1 MRTTP
6 AALLLTSLIAV
17 GCPSQDDTAKPDDT
31 QPDTIPIEAQI
42 EGVDWSTHEE
52 IESLVTVSFTQ
63 LRAADAWVEFKPTE
77 DDDWMVTPTQELSA
91 GAADFLLLGLPYGYD
106 FEFRVANDFGEGP
119 LYSSTVTGTVPD
131 APSSLP
137 LCQVHT
143 SDPDQYEPT
152 GRFLLSSVNAATG
165 GWVAG
170 DYWKIIVDRKG
181 RTVWALE
188 TPSHL
193 WTTFMRVSLNG
204 EDLLYDQFSYWAIWD
219 SGARSEVY
227 RIKID
232 GTQLDSYAT
241 PGGHHAFTELR
252 DGSLVWGA
260 SDWATETLEKRNPDG
275 TQETVWDCGPFHDE
289 LGITSMCQS
298 NTVTW
303 DEVSDSFLLSFYTTD
318 TLVHI
323 DHQSGETLRVFGSAY
338 GDYAFDPAESAFAW
352 QHGGYWTEAG
362 TLLLSTH
369 RTDVEDDEL
378 ETVAREYEL
387 DDDGMTLRQVWS
399 FGVGEGLHAHTAG
412 EALRLPNG
420 NTLHNYGSWGR
431 LREVSSDGT
440 IVWDV
445 DWRIELDDY
454 TDRLI
459 GRTTFLDDL
468 YAFAP

>member
-1 MRTTP
+1 MRFVP
-6 AALLLTSLIAV
+6 AALLILGLL
-17 GCPSQDDTAKPDDT
+17 GCPTPDDTAKPDDT
-31 QPDTIPIEAQI
+31 QPDTDPTEVRID
-42 EGVDWSTHEE
+42 GVEWDTHEE
-52 IESLVTVSFTQ
+52 IESLVTVTFDQ
-63 LRAADAWVEFKPTE
+63 LRAAQAWIEFKPVE
-77 DDDWMVTPTQELSA
+77 DEDWMLTPAQDLAVGQAS
-91 GAADFLLLGLPYGYD
+91 FLLLGLPYGYD
-106 FEFRVANDFGEGP
+106 FEFRVANDFGDGP
-119 LYSSTVTGTVPD
+119 LYSDSFTGAVPA

-137 LCQVHT
+137 LTQLHV
-143 SDPDQYEPT
+143 YEPDLVEST
-152 GRFLLSSVNAATG
+152 GRFLLSSVNANTG

-170 DYWKIIVDRKG
+170 DYWKIIIDRKG

-193 WTTFMRVSLNG
+193 WTTFTRVALNG

-219 SGARSEVY
+219 SGAASQVH

-232 GTQLDSYAT
+232 GTHLESYAT
-241 PGGHHAFTELR
+241 PGAHHAFTELR

-260 SDWATETLEKRNPDG
+260 ASWSTETLEKRNPDG
-275 TQETVWDCGPFHDE
+275 SQETLWDCGPFHDA

-303 DEVSDSFLLSFYTTD
+303 DEATDTFLLSFYTTD

-323 DHQSGETLRVFGSAY
+323 DHATGETLRVFGEAY
-338 GDYAFDPAESAFAW
+338 GDFAFDPETSAFAW

-369 RTDVEDDEL
+369 RTDVPDEEL

-387 DDDGMTLRQVWS
+387 DDETMTLHQIWS
-399 FGVGEGLHAHTAG
+399 FGEGGGLHAHTAG

-420 NTLHNYGSWGR
+420 NTLHNYGSFGR
-431 LREVSSDGT
+431 LREVTPDGT

-445 DWRIELDDY
+445 DWRIDLHEDY
-454 TDRLI
+454 DRLI
-459 GRTTFLDDL
+459 GRTTFLEDL